1 MMTILG
7 PLFLAAVLV
16 VPLLIE
22 KYEQNREKRV
32 AIIDESNLLGQ
43 TIRDFESYKFVI
55 VTDVTVDEI
64 SKDFAN
70 SGFDA
75 VLFIPNNIYS
85 SNSVII
91 YSNVWIDNALKAYV
105 GYALRRDL
113 EYMALL
119 HENVAPETIGKV
131 STPVFVGVQKWNAD
145 GENIDNEAS
154 LEKKS
159 IVSTVFVTVIY
170 LFIILYGVLVLRGI
184 IEEKTNRVVEII
196 VSSVKPVQFMVGK
209 ITGIGSVGLLQFV
222 LWILLTF
229 GLVWSAQLILF
240 PEPYVPSQLPEMAET
255 LGATTVSGQVIV
267 PESVS
272 VSYAVDLL
280 QTLEGVNWLVMLS
293 AFVFFFIFGY
303 LLYAALFAGIGAMS
317 DQDTETQ
324 QFIIPVTL
332 PLFLPIILLPLIISN
347 PNGSLA
353 VWLSMIPFTSP
364 IAMMARLPFGVAYW
378 QVALSAG
385 ILFATCLILI
395 LLSARLY
402 RSGMLL
408 YGQKLT
414 LRSLFSVLKKAQL

>member
-1 MMTILG
+1 MTILG

-145 GENIDNEAS
+145 GENVDNEAS

-184 IEEKTNRVVEII
+184 IDEKTHRVVEII

-414 LRSLFSVLKKAQL
+414 LRSFFSVLKKAQL

>member
-43 TIRDFESYKFVI
+43 TIRDFESYKFAI

-85 SNSVII
+85 SNSVIL

-145 GENIDNEAS
+145 GENVDNEAS

-196 VSSVKPVQFMVGK
+196 VSSV
-209 ITGIGSVGLLQFV
+209 
-222 LWILLTF
+222 
-229 GLVWSAQLILF
+229 
-240 PEPYVPSQLPEMAET
+240 
-255 LGATTVSGQVIV
+255 
-267 PESVS
+267 
-272 VSYAVDLL
+272 
-280 QTLEGVNWLVMLS
+280 
-293 AFVFFFIFGY
+293 
-303 LLYAALFAGIGAMS
+303 
-317 DQDTETQ
+317 
-324 QFIIPVTL
+324 
-332 PLFLPIILLPLIISN
+332 
-347 PNGSLA
+347 
-353 VWLSMIPFTSP
+353 
-364 IAMMARLPFGVAYW
+364 
-378 QVALSAG
+378 
-385 ILFATCLILI
+385 
-395 LLSARLY
+395 
-402 RSGMLL
+402 
-408 YGQKLT
+408 
-414 LRSLFSVLKKAQL
+414 